1 MKLADIPEYSDAERK
16 LVSQALFERYARLVP
31 IQMADVELQLD
42 PGSDTLT
49 VCPALYWSH
58 GKAEFVVCKLGS
70 GRFRAQFFY
79 SPLEQYGTG
88 RAEYDNLGDC
98 VVTLLQVQADDERRR
113 AATRAGSAAP
123 SPPAGGDDYTGPI
136 VI

>member
-16 LVSQALFERYARLVP
+16 LVSQALFERYGRLVP
-31 IQMADVELQLD
+31 IQLADVELQLD
-42 PGSDTLT
+42 PAAEALT
-49 VCPALYWSH
+49 VCPALYWSQ

-70 GRFRAQFFY
+70 SRFRAQFFY

-113 AATRAGSAAP
+113 AAGAAAAP
-123 SPPAGGDDYTGPI
+123 GQAAGDDDYTGPI